1 MSEFAYQVKIPKERI
16 AVLIGKKGETK
27 KQIEETLKI
36 KLEID
41 SHEGDINILGTEAI
55 DLYSAREI
63 VRAIGRGFSPETALL
78 LLKQDYAFEIITL
91 PETDKKSHMTR
102 VKGRI
107 IGKEGKTREL
117 IEEHTDTSISVYG
130 KTISIIGR
138 IEKVETC
145 RRAVEMLVQGSMH
158 STVYRWL
165 EKMRSSSRDRG
176 QEDITPY
183 LRTAEDRKVPLPE
196 EIEEENYGEEED
208 TPSP

>member
-102 VKGRI
+102 VKGRV
-107 IGKEGKTREL
+107 IGTDGKTRRI
-117 IEEHTDTSISVYG
+117 IEEQTECYLSVYG
-130 KTISIIGR
+130 KTVAIIGR
-138 IEKVETC
+138 AETIHVA
-145 RRAVEMLVQGSMH
+145 RRAIEMILKGSPH
-158 STVYRWL
+158 ATVYRWL
-165 EKMRSSSRDRG
+165 ERMRRELKRREFE
-176 QEDITPY
+176 EDIKDY
-183 LRTAEDRKVPLPE
+183 IKDDSVRDSGA
-196 EIEEENYGEEED
+196 
-208 TPSP
+208 